1 MPCSIRGFGI
11 DEMTEQR
18 VTISAPAAL
27 SQALDDHE
35 RPQRGRVQRFV
46 TRLIRRPSA
55 LVSAVLLLLVVVA
68 AILAPLLAPDDPNAI
83 SSNLRKPPTHTHLFG
98 TDDLGRDVLSRVIF
112 GARVSLRVGIIAI
125 GIALVAGTL
134 LGLTA
139 GYWGSW
145 ADSII
150 MRIMDIMLAF
160 PGFLLAIAIV
170 AILGPGLYN
179 VMIAV
184 GIEAIPVYARTSR
197 SSVLSMKE
205 EEYVVGARAMGAGHG
220 RILFRY
226 ILPNILAP
234 LIVLATLGV
243 GIAILSAA
251 GLSYLGLGAQPPTA
265 EWGAMLSSARSFVR
279 NSWWMSTFPGLAIMI
294 VVLALNLFGDGLR
307 EILDP
312 RVRD

>member
-1 MPCSIRGFGI
+1 
-11 DEMTEQR
+11 MTDQR
-18 VTISAPAAL
+18 MTVSAPVAL
-27 SQALDDHE
+27 SQALYDHE
-35 RPQRGRVQRFV
+35 RPQRGRVSRFV
-46 TRLIRRPSA
+46 TRLVHRPSA
-55 LVSAVLLLLVVVA
+55 FISAVLLLLVIVA
-68 AILAPLLAPDDPNAI
+68 AVLAPVLAPDDPNAI
-83 SSNLRKPPTHTHLFG
+83 SSNLRKAPSRAHLFG

-112 GARVSLRVGIIAI
+112 GARVSLRVGLIAI

-205 EEYVVGARAMGAGHG
+205 EEYVVGARSMGAGHG

-265 EWGAMLSSARSFVR
+265 EWGAMLSSARSFIR
-279 NSWWMSTFPGLAIMI
+279 NSWWMSTFPGLAIML